1 MMMKINWIAFLA
13 LTIAASLQART
24 WTSTAGTTIEG
35 ELIDYANLTAIIQ
48 AEDGRRLPVQLELL
62 SPSDK
67 EYVKEWYVA
76 KKNGSAL
83 STDKADK
90 ATKELRPE
98 LTKLLPEKLI
108 DSSGKE
114 VSRDELAGKTVGFY
128 FSAHWCP
135 PCKAFTPSLV
145 KFRDANKEDFEVV
158 FVSSDRSPAAQM
170 SYMKEFD
177 MKWFTI
183 KHRSKEANALA
194 QKYGVRGIPA
204 LIIVGADGKTIT
216 KDGRRDVSSNPNG
229 ALASWGKR

>member
-1 MMMKINWIAFLA
+1 MTMKTNWIAFLA
-13 LTIAASLQART
+13 LTTAASLQART

-67 EYVKEWYVA
+67 EYVREWYTA
-76 KKNGSAL
+76 KKQGSSL
-83 STDKADK
+83 PKGKAG
-90 ATKELRPE
+90 KELSPE
-98 LTKLLPEKLI
+98 LAKLLPEKLI
-108 DSSGKE
+108 DSNGKE

-158 FVSSDRSPAAQM
+158 FVSSDRNPAAQM
-170 SYMKEFD
+170 SYMKEMD

-204 LIIVGADGKTIT
+204 LIIVDADGKMIT
-216 KDGRRDVSSNPNG
+216 KNGRGDVSSNPNG
-229 ALASWGKR
+229 ALAAWGKR